1 LNHILRAQSVG
12 GFGDGGK
19 FLRAED
25 DLRPSLSV
33 AEIHKG
39 DTAVVAA
46 RIHPPG
52 EGDGGADVFSAK

>member
-1 LNHILRAQSVG
+1 MRGLR
-12 GFGDGGK
+12 DCGK
-19 FLRAED
+19 FLGAED
-25 DLRPSLSV
+25 NLRPSLAV